1 MVYSL
6 KRLSSGFISLV
17 VPLSQEK
24 REEGTCG
31 RLFFTPSGSLCLFI
45 GNTQARKSIVSS
57 NSSQKTVSDALLDV
71 QQNPNR
77 LLRIKRFGVVMV
89 IITLLGSIVLPY
101 TLSLGIASALLAAS
115 IVLYPPLL
123 YPIYWLLM
131 PPLSLGLKL
140 LLGILFYTIVCPA
153 AFFSRILGID
163 IIQRNIKPEV
173 QSYWID
179 RKTLLPHGKYMTSQ
193 R

>member
-1 MVYSL
+1 M
-6 KRLSSGFISLV
+6 
-17 VPLSQEK
+17 
-24 REEGTCG
+24 
-31 RLFFTPSGSLCLFI
+31 
-45 GNTQARKSIVSS
+45 SS
-57 NSSQKTVSDALLDV
+57 NSNKKTVSDALLDV

-101 TLSLGIASALLAAS
+101 TLSLAIAAAFLAVS
-115 IVLYPPLL
+115 NVLYPQLL

-140 LLGILFYTIVCPA
+140 LLGIFFYTIVCPA

-173 QSYWID
+173 KSYWIE

>member
-1 MVYSL
+1 
-6 KRLSSGFISLV
+6 
-17 VPLSQEK
+17 
-24 REEGTCG
+24 
-31 RLFFTPSGSLCLFI
+31 
-45 GNTQARKSIVSS
+45 VSS
-57 NSSQKTVSDALLDV
+57 NSSKTTVSDALLDL

-101 TLSLGIASALLAAS
+101 TLSLAIASVLLAAS
-115 IVLYPPLL
+115 TVLYPPLL

-131 PPLSLGLKL
+131 PPLNLGLKL

-153 AFFSRILGID
+153 AFFSRILGFD
-163 IIQRNIKPEV
+163 MIQRKIKPEV
-173 QSYWID
+173 KTYWIE

>member
-1 MVYSL
+1 M
-6 KRLSSGFISLV
+6 
-17 VPLSQEK
+17 
-24 REEGTCG
+24 
-31 RLFFTPSGSLCLFI
+31 
-45 GNTQARKSIVSS
+45 SS
-57 NSSQKTVSDALLDV
+57 NSSKTTVSDALLDV
-71 QQNPNR
+71 QQNPNS

-101 TLSLGIASALLAAS
+101 TLSLAIASVLLAAS

-153 AFFSRILGID
+153 AFFSRTLGID

-173 QSYWID
+173 KSYWIE

>member
-1 MVYSL
+1 M
-6 KRLSSGFISLV
+6 
-17 VPLSQEK
+17 
-24 REEGTCG
+24 T
-31 RLFFTPSGSLCLFI
+31 
-45 GNTQARKSIVSS
+45 S

-101 TLSLGIASALLAAS
+101 TLSLAIASTLLAAS
-115 IVLYPPLL
+115 TALYPQLL

-173 QSYWID
+173 KSYWIE

>member
-1 MVYSL
+1 M
-6 KRLSSGFISLV
+6 
-17 VPLSQEK
+17 
-24 REEGTCG
+24 
-31 RLFFTPSGSLCLFI
+31 
-45 GNTQARKSIVSS
+45 SS

-101 TLSLGIASALLAAS
+101 TLSLAIASALFAAS
-115 IVLYPPLL
+115 TVLYPPLL

-131 PPLSLGLKL
+131 PPLSLGLRL
-140 LLGILFYTIVCPA
+140 LLGILFYTIVCLA

-173 QSYWID
+173 KSYWIE

>member
-1 MVYSL
+1 
-6 KRLSSGFISLV
+6 
-17 VPLSQEK
+17 
-24 REEGTCG
+24 
-31 RLFFTPSGSLCLFI
+31 
-45 GNTQARKSIVSS
+45 VSS
-57 NSSQKTVSDALLDV
+57 NSSKETVSDALLDV

-89 IITLLGSIVLPY
+89 IITLLCSIVLPY
-101 TLSLGIASALLAAS
+101 TLSLTIAAVFAAS
-115 IVLYPPLL
+115 TVLYPQIL

-131 PPLSLGLKL
+131 PPLSIGLKL
-140 LLGILFYTIVCPA
+140 LLAILFYTIVSPA

-173 QSYWID
+173 QSYWIE
-179 RKTLLPHGKYMTSQ
+179 RTTVLPHGKYMANQ

>member
-1 MVYSL
+1 
-6 KRLSSGFISLV
+6 
-17 VPLSQEK
+17 
-24 REEGTCG
+24 
-31 RLFFTPSGSLCLFI
+31 
-45 GNTQARKSIVSS
+45 VSS

-101 TLSLGIASALLAAS
+101 TLSLGIASAFLAAS
-115 IVLYPPLL
+115 TVLYPQIL
-123 YPIYWLLM
+123 YPIYWVLM
-131 PPLSLGLKL
+131 PPFSLGLKL
-140 LLGILFYTIVCPA
+140 LLGILFYTVVCPA
-153 AFFSRILGID
+153 AFVSRLLGFD
-163 IIQRNIKPEV
+163 IIQRNIKPEA
-173 QSYWID
+173 QSYWIE

>member
-1 MVYSL
+1 
-6 KRLSSGFISLV
+6 
-17 VPLSQEK
+17 
-24 REEGTCG
+24 
-31 RLFFTPSGSLCLFI
+31 
-45 GNTQARKSIVSS
+45 VSS
-57 NSSQKTVSDALLDV
+57 NSSPKTVSDALLDV
-71 QQNPNR
+71 QQNSNR

-101 TLSLGIASALLAAS
+101 TLSLAIASALFAAS

-140 LLGILFYTIVCPA
+140 LLGILFYAIVCPA

-173 QSYWID
+173 KSYWIE

>member
-1 MVYSL
+1 M
-6 KRLSSGFISLV
+6 
-17 VPLSQEK
+17 
-24 REEGTCG
+24 
-31 RLFFTPSGSLCLFI
+31 
-45 GNTQARKSIVSS
+45 SS
-57 NSSQKTVSDALLDV
+57 NSSPKTVSDALLDV
-71 QQNPNR
+71 QQNSNR

-101 TLSLGIASALLAAS
+101 TLSLAIASALFAAS

-140 LLGILFYTIVCPA
+140 LLGILFYAIVCPA

-173 QSYWID
+173 KSYWIE

>member
-1 MVYSL
+1 
-6 KRLSSGFISLV
+6 
-17 VPLSQEK
+17 
-24 REEGTCG
+24 
-31 RLFFTPSGSLCLFI
+31 
-45 GNTQARKSIVSS
+45 VSS
-57 NSSQKTVSDALLDV
+57 NSSKTTVSDALLDL

-101 TLSLGIASALLAAS
+101 TLNLAITSVLLAA
-115 IVLYPPLL
+115 ITVLYPPLL

-173 QSYWID
+173 KSYWIE

>member
-1 MVYSL
+1 
-6 KRLSSGFISLV
+6 
-17 VPLSQEK
+17 
-24 REEGTCG
+24 
-31 RLFFTPSGSLCLFI
+31 
-45 GNTQARKSIVSS
+45 VSS

-101 TLSLGIASALLAAS
+101 TLSLAITSVLLAAS

-153 AFFSRILGID
+153 AFFSRTLGID

-173 QSYWID
+173 KSYWIE

>member
-1 MVYSL
+1 M
-6 KRLSSGFISLV
+6 
-17 VPLSQEK
+17 
-24 REEGTCG
+24 
-31 RLFFTPSGSLCLFI
+31 
-45 GNTQARKSIVSS
+45 SS
-57 NSSQKTVSDALLDV
+57 NSSKETVSDALLDV

-89 IITLLGSIVLPY
+89 IITLLSSIVLPY
-101 TLSLGIASALLAAS
+101 TLSLVIASAFLAAS
-115 IVLYPPLL
+115 TMFYPQIL

-131 PPLSLGLKL
+131 PPLSIGLKL
-140 LLGILFYTIVCPA
+140 LLAILFYTIVSPT

-173 QSYWID
+173 QSYWIE
-179 RKTLLPHGKYMTSQ
+179 RTTLLPHGKYMTNQ

>member
-1 MVYSL
+1 M
-6 KRLSSGFISLV
+6 
-17 VPLSQEK
+17 
-24 REEGTCG
+24 
-31 RLFFTPSGSLCLFI
+31 
-45 GNTQARKSIVSS
+45 SS
-57 NSSQKTVSDALLDV
+57 NSSKTTVSDALLDL

-101 TLSLGIASALLAAS
+101 TLNLAIASVLLAA
-115 IVLYPPLL
+115 ITVLYPPLL

-173 QSYWID
+173 KSYWIE

>member
-1 MVYSL
+1 M
-6 KRLSSGFISLV
+6 
-17 VPLSQEK
+17 
-24 REEGTCG
+24 
-31 RLFFTPSGSLCLFI
+31 
-45 GNTQARKSIVSS
+45 SS

-101 TLSLGIASALLAAS
+101 TLSLAITSVLLAAS

-153 AFFSRILGID
+153 AFFSRTLGID

-173 QSYWID
+173 KSYWIE

>member
-1 MVYSL
+1 
-6 KRLSSGFISLV
+6 
-17 VPLSQEK
+17 
-24 REEGTCG
+24 
-31 RLFFTPSGSLCLFI
+31 
-45 GNTQARKSIVSS
+45 VSS
-57 NSSQKTVSDALLDV
+57 NSSKKTVSDALLDV

-77 LLRIKRFGVVMV
+77 LLRIKRFGAVMV

-101 TLSLGIASALLAAS
+101 TLSLAIASAFLAAS
-115 IVLYPPLL
+115 NVLYPQLL

-140 LLGILFYTIVCPA
+140 LLGIFFYTIFCPA

-163 IIQRNIKPEV
+163 IIQRNIKPKV
-173 QSYWID
+173 KSYWIE
-179 RKTLLPHGKYMTSQ
+179 RKTFLPHGQYMTSQ

>member
-1 MVYSL
+1 M
-6 KRLSSGFISLV
+6 
-17 VPLSQEK
+17 
-24 REEGTCG
+24 
-31 RLFFTPSGSLCLFI
+31 
-45 GNTQARKSIVSS
+45 SS

-77 LLRIKRFGVVMV
+77 LLGIKRFGVVMV

-115 IVLYPPLL
+115 TVLYPQLL

-140 LLGILFYTIVCPA
+140 LLAILFYTIVCPA

-173 QSYWID
+173 QSYWIE
-179 RKTLLPHGKYMTSQ
+179 RKTWLPHGKYMTSQ

>member
-1 MVYSL
+1 
-6 KRLSSGFISLV
+6 
-17 VPLSQEK
+17 
-24 REEGTCG
+24 
-31 RLFFTPSGSLCLFI
+31 
-45 GNTQARKSIVSS
+45 VSS
-57 NSSQKTVSDALLDV
+57 NSSKTTVSDALLDV
-71 QQNPNR
+71 QQNPNS

-101 TLSLGIASALLAAS
+101 TLSLAIASVLLAAS

-153 AFFSRILGID
+153 AFFSRTLGID

-173 QSYWID
+173 KSYWIE

>member
-1 MVYSL
+1 
-6 KRLSSGFISLV
+6 
-17 VPLSQEK
+17 
-24 REEGTCG
+24 
-31 RLFFTPSGSLCLFI
+31 
-45 GNTQARKSIVSS
+45 VSS

-101 TLSLGIASALLAAS
+101 TLSLAIASALLAAS
-115 IVLYPPLL
+115 TVLYPQLL

-173 QSYWID
+173 KSYWIE